1 MLLRTLL
8 LESRRRA
15 SGAIDHLFV
24 LTSSFLSVEVLGTR
38 IALVPMRNEVL
49 LRWESICIYFVDGI
63 IPQGAQNLLNFVG
76 VKPVALEDAAKLEN
90 CEILSRCGLK

>member
-1 MLLRTLL
+1 
-8 LESRRRA
+8 
-15 SGAIDHLFV
+15 
-24 LTSSFLSVEVLGTR
+24 
-38 IALVPMRNEVL
+38 MRNEVL

-90 CEILSRCGLK
+90 CEILSRCGLKWVIVLPPSLPHRTQHSRNVLLAPIQTVFIMAQNPSSASKTW